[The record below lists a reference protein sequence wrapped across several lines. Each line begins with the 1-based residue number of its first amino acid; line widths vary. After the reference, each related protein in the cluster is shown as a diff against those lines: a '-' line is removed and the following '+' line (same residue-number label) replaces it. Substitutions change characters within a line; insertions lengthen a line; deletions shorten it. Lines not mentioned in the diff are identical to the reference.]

1 MSDSPRTR
9 SERAE
14 LAFRRVMILSLVYGV
29 CIGGYFV
36 AGAFGFLG
44 DGPAWGGLLLGAG
57 YFVGVFVVRSVT
69 LGALPWRGR
78 EGRPQPACRDEWTM
92 LNRNRAAWAGFWV
105 MLTVQV
111 PLMFVMANVP
121 QVHSLVGMAGV
132 TMASGLSAFF
142 GFFLYFSRLPGDG

>member
-9 SERAE
+9 SERSE

-36 AGAFGFLG
+36 AGAFGVLG
-44 DGPAWGGLLLGAG
+44 EGPAWGGLLMGAA
-57 YFVGVFVVRSVT
+57 YFIGVFIVRSVT
-69 LGALPWRGR
+69 MGALPWRRR
-78 EGRPQPACRDEWTM
+78 EEWLRAGCRDEWTM
-92 LNRNRAAWAGFWV
+92 LNRNRAAWAAFWV

-121 QVHSLVGMAGV
+121 HIHSLVGMAGV
-132 TMASGLSAFF
+132 TMALGLSAFF
-142 GFFLYFSRLPGDG
+142 GFFLYFSRLPSDG